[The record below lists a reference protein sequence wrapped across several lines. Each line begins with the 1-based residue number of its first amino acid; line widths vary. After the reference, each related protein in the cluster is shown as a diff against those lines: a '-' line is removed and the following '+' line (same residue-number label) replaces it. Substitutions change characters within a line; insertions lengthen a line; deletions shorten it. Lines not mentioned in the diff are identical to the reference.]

1 MPLSD
6 NLLTKNFRNVI
17 NDFTVHINISTPPTD
32 ITMGKAARGKRNA
45 ASSSPYQKPGGAP
58 LSKAASAI
66 FKFNTDIGQHILK
79 NPTIADAIVDKANV
93 QPSQTVL
100 EVGPGTG
107 ILTTRIL
114 EKAKKVIAV
123 ELDPRMAAEV
133 TKTVQGTPAEK
144 KLQVILG
151 DFVKTDLSK
160 LPPFQVCISNTPY
173 QVYSDVIRCCGKG

>member
-1 MPLSD
+1 
-6 NLLTKNFRNVI
+6 
-17 NDFTVHINISTPPTD
+17 
-32 ITMGKAARGKRNA
+32 MGKAARGKRNA

-160 LPPFQVCISNTPY
+160 LPPFQICISNTPY
-173 QVYSDVIRCCGKG
+173 QVYTHMVRCWGKR